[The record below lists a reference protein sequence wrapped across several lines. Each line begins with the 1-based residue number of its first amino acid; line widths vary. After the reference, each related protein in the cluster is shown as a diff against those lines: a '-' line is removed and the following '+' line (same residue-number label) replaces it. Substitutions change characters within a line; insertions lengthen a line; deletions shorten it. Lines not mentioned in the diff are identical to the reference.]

1 MKLIGIR
8 LLVKNFD
15 ESFKFYSEKL
25 GLKVTWGELGGAYAS
40 FDIGDNPDSLSIFP
54 SNLMAEAIGNSDMPL
69 PENSREKVA
78 IILNV
83 DNVDETY
90 KELQLRGVEFINQP
104 TDMGGWG
111 MRTVHL
117 RDVDGNLIELFSELA
132 RDKWDKDLLDDME
145 KFEK

>member
-1 MKLIGIR
+1 MKLNGIR

-15 ESFKFYSEKL
+15 ESFRFYTEKM

-40 FDIGDNPDSLSIFP
+40 FDIGDHPDSLAIFP
-54 SNLMAEAIGNSDMPL
+54 SDFMAEAIGNSDLPL

-83 DNVDETY
+83 ENVDDAY
-90 KELQLRGVEFINQP
+90 NELQSRGVEFINKP

-117 RDVDGNLIELFSELA
+117 RDVDGNLIELFSELPK
-132 RDKWDKDLLDDME
+132 DKWDKDLLDDME
-145 KFEK
+145 KF

>member
-1 MKLIGIR
+1 
-8 LLVKNFD
+8 
-15 ESFKFYSEKL
+15 
-25 GLKVTWGELGGAYAS
+25 
-40 FDIGDNPDSLSIFP
+40 
-54 SNLMAEAIGNSDMPL
+54 MAEAIGNSDMPL

-111 MRTVHL
+111 GMRTVHL